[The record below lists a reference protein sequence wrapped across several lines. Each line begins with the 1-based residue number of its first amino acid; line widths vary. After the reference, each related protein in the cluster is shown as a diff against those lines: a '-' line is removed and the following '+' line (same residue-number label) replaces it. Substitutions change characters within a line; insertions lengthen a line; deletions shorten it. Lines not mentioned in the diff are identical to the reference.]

1 MSWLKHRMSVEDQEK
16 VAALEE
22 EISGWDK
29 AAATRLQKIKRQ
41 GDRAGVRA
49 VDAELLA
56 RIRKEPLPG
65 VTYPTSEV
73 DKRRQLERVQEATSV
88 WEGTPRKRPENPFRE
103 ALKRVASF
111 GEERPVPEIP
121 ADISPDALR
130 ELVRTARPEI
140 LEKALTH
147 PNLPL
152 DLQEWAVDKFPEMQ
166 GASHTLPDGQVMPVK
181 MNLELSKMMNPLAF
195 QGGADPPTGVPWVE
209 EHPLRA
215 GRKKEGPN
223 IKKLRKQ
230 SPSLAQLVQ
239 ERTYPSLEELE
250 AGILTT
256 NTPYASKLYRKA
268 QLPDHLKEEMR
279 SRKHERTWG
288 TAPLPPFPDIG
299 LFENPSA
306 PGEVAD
312 VVSPPAHAPKLPAAV
327 ASAPF
332 REAVQAVAEEVSPS
346 GGLVHLP
353 HTALEKLPEVGEA
366 LPSSPSPSRNLAPWL
381 LGGVAL
387 GTLGG
392 AAYLHH
398 KRKGES
404 SAEKEASDAETV
416 AVDRNLLRNPQVQR
430 AGIALGLGSL
440 LAARKLWKRHKA
452 HPKTDEEKT
461 AAPAF
466 LTNAL
471 NAVKPIASRS
481 VAPGLVGAGVGAF
494 HGLVSGTLGARDQ
507 GMDWGDSIVEG
518 VRAIP
523 GHAAVGGAI
532 GGVGGA
538 ISPKFGDRTVQFGK
552 GTLHSLTG
560 WLPKGG
566 FEELGTGSHL
576 VGKQIAAA
584 ESAGLDPTHIANL
597 KEQWGALKAV
607 EDKGLTSIPGM
618 VKGVVTKPIDTLRAS
633 KDMLFKG
640 LDPFGKFMV
649 GAGIAGGVLPAV
661 LDEDATPAERV
672 GRAAR
677 NTAGML
683 LTTPLQ
689 APVMQAGMNPGLSG
703 MAESFL
709 HNLPG
714 GSVNRLLFAPV
725 DEASKA
731 ISNRRGRAAPTGV
744 SLYDDA
750 HNLSNYM
757 TGTPQVADSAG

>member
-29 AAATRLQKIKRQ
+29 EAATRLQKIKRE
-41 GDRAGVRA
+41 GGPEARA
-49 VDAELLA
+49 VEAELHA
-56 RIRKEPLPG
+56 RASKAPIPG
-65 VTYPTSEV
+65 VTPPTSSV
-73 DKRRQLERVQEATSV
+73 AKAQAERVLNTTRQI
-88 WEGTPRKRPENPFRE
+88 WEGTPQ
-103 ALKRVASF
+103 
-111 GEERPVPEIP
+111 ERPKDPFQESLRRSTVLGGKGFDLNLP
-121 ADISPDALR
+121 ADIDPEELR
-130 ELVRTARPEI
+130 KLVRIGSPEV
-140 LEKALTH
+140 LEKVLTH
-147 PNLPL
+147 PNLPT
-152 DLQEWAVDKFPEMQ
+152 DLQAWAVHKFPEIQ
-166 GASHTLPDGQVMPVK
+166 GASHTLPSGEKMPVK
-181 MNLELSKMMNPLAF
+181 ANLALSKLMDPTAF
-195 QGGADPPTGVPWVE
+195 EDVSDQPGGTPWVE
-209 EHPLRA
+209 PHPLRVA
-215 GRKKEGPN
+215 RKKEGPLLR
-223 IKKLRKQ
+223 KLREWA
-230 SPSLAQLVQ
+230 PSIAQGIEERETPLSQ
-239 ERTYPSLEELE
+239 EIE
-250 AGILTT
+250 AGLYHQ
-256 NTPYASKLYRKA
+256 NDTPSWIKSIRKGR
-268 QLPDHLKEEMR
+268 LSEHSKEEMR
-279 SRKHERTWG
+279 RRKHERVWG
-288 TAPLPPFPDIG
+288 TEPLPPFPDIG

-306 PGEVAD
+306 PEGAASFE
-312 VVSPPAHAPKLPAAV
+312 SPPVHTPPAAV

-332 REAVQAVAEEVSPS
+332 RAAVQSVAEEGPPS

-440 LAARKLWKRHKA
+440 LAARKLWKRHKT
-452 HPKTDEEKT
+452 HPKADEEKT

-507 GMDWGDSIVEG
+507 GMDWGDSLMEG